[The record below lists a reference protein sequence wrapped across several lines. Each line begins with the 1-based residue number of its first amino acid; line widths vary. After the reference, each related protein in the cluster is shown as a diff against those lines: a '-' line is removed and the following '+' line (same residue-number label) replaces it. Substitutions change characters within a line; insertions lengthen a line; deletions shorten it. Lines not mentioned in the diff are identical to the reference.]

1 MKFLWKLCTCILL
14 AFSSC
19 YSCAEEKTNTADSL
33 SEKWRIISLAPS
45 TTTILEKL
53 NLDEYIVATDK
64 FSKTEKD
71 ILKIGGLL
79 DPNYELITEIDPT
92 HIIGLKSHSRIK
104 EKLNFLKS
112 KWVLNSAE
120 NLENYFY
127 TLDVLGKE
135 FEREKIAEKTT
146 HETKMLIES
155 LRKMASLKIG
165 CGLKDLNKC
174 PERKKILI
182 IISRK
187 PGETT
192 SMLSASKNTFI
203 SELIEILGVENAIK
217 EQEGSI
223 NPYWPNLTPESLVKI
238 NPDEIWEFGKK
249 KEDQTL
255 CCEKDSY
262 FYPYLKMK
270 TIKAVQKKSF
280 KLFESD
286 NLTIPGPNM
295 METLKTFA
303 IELYPE
309 SKKEIEALVNPSNS
323 GPEL

>member
-1 MKFLWKLCTCILL
+1 MKHLWKLCTCILL

-19 YSCAEEKTNTADSL
+19 YSDLEKTTAKTGDL
-33 SEKWRIISLAPS
+33 GKRWRIISLAPS

-53 NLDEYIVATDK
+53 NLNEYIVATDK
-64 FSKTEKD
+64 FSKTEED

-79 DPNYELITEIDPT
+79 DPNYELITEINPT
-92 HIIGLKSHSRIK
+92 HIIGLKSHSRMK
-104 EKLNFLKS
+104 EKLSFLKS
-112 KWVLNSAE
+112 KWILNSAE
-120 NLENYFY
+120 NLEDYFY
-127 TLDVLGKE
+127 TLDVLAKE

-155 LRKMASLKIG
+155 LKEMASLKIG
-165 CGLKDLNKC
+165 CNLNKC
-174 PERKKILI
+174 PEKKKILI

-192 SMLSASKNTFI
+192 NMLSASKNTFI

-217 EQEGSI
+217 EKEGSI
-223 NPYWPNLTPESLVKI
+223 NPYWPNLTPESLLKI
-238 NPDEIWEFGKK
+238 DPDEIWEFGTREKGQ
-249 KEDQTL
+249 DL

-270 TIKAVQKKSF
+270 TMKAIEKKSF
-280 KLFESD
+280 KLFED
-286 NLTIPGPNM
+286 ENLTIPGPNM
-295 METLKTFA
+295 IKTLKIFA

-309 SKKEIEALVNPSNS
+309 SEKEIEALVNPSN
-323 GPEL
+323 GRPEF